1 MHKLTTSEKERIQE
15 GLQQYVAK
23 FPSQNKAAQSLTGT
37 SSATVSSILQGKWEN
52 ISDDM
57 WRNLAAQIGVTAAT
71 DWQVVETKAFQE
83 MVFAMQDAQAVK
95 NVTWI
100 VGEAGCGKTTTAK
113 LYATEHGEV
122 FYILCSE
129 DMKKSDFVREIARR
143 IGQRTEGYSVR
154 ELLDRIIDDLIQME
168 APLLLFDE
176 ADKLPERVFHYFID
190 LYNRLEDKCGMVFL
204 STSYIKR
211 RMAMGLRYN
220 KCGYNEIHSRIGRK
234 FFELERTDAHDV
246 HAVCVANGVTDK
258 GKISEVVRDSEEYE
272 FDLRRVK
279 KSIHRVKLMTA
290 QTAARQRLNG
300 DKTVRR

>member
-1 MHKLTTSEKERIQE
+1 MSKLTNNEKSQIQE
-15 GLQQYVAK
+15 CLKQYVSK
-23 FPSQNKAAQSLTGT
+23 YPSQNKAAQSLTGI
-37 SSATVSSILQGKWEN
+37 SSATLSTLLQGKWEN

-57 WRNLAAQIGVTAAT
+57 WRNLSSQLGTMSSN

-83 MVFAMQDAQAVK
+83 MALVMKDAQAVK

-100 VGEAGCGKTTTAK
+100 VGEAGCGKTTTAR
-113 LYATEHGEV
+113 LYATENSEV

-129 DMKKSDFVREIARR
+129 DMKKSDFIREIARR
-143 IGQRTEGYSVR
+143 IGQRTEGYSIR
-154 ELLDRIIDDLIQME
+154 ELLDRIIDDLIQMQ

-190 LYNRLEDKCGMVFL
+190 LYNRLEDKCGIVFF

-211 RMAMGLRYN
+211 RMTMGLRYN

-234 FFELERTDAHDV
+234 FYELEPTAPHDV
-246 HAVCVANGVTDK
+246 YAVCMANGVTDK
-258 GKISEVVRDSEEYE
+258 SRISEVVKDAEAYD

-279 KSIHRVKLMTA
+279 KNIHRVKVMQA
-290 QTAARQRLNG
+290 QTAV
-300 DKTVRR
+300 K

>member
-1 MHKLTTSEKERIQE
+1 MKLTKNEKGQIQE
-15 GLQQYVAK
+15 CLRQYVGK
-23 FPSQNKAAQSLTGT
+23 YPSQNKAAQSLTGT

-57 WRNLAAQIGVTAAT
+57 WRNLASQLGTTTAT

-83 MVFAMQDAQAVK
+83 MTLVMQDAQAAR
-95 NVTWI
+95 NITWI
-100 VGEAGCGKTTTAK
+100 VGEAGCGKTTTAR
-113 LYATEHGEV
+113 LYAAENSEV

-129 DMKKSDFVREIARR
+129 DMKKSDFIREIARR
-143 IGQRTEGYSVR
+143 IGQRTEGYSIR
-154 ELLDRIIDDLIQME
+154 ELLDRIIDDLIQMQ

-190 LYNRLEDKCGMVFL
+190 LYNRLEDKCGIVFL

-211 RMAMGLRYN
+211 RMTMGLRYN

-234 FFELERTDAHDV
+234 FYELEPTAPHDV
-246 HAVCVANGVTDK
+246 YAVCMANGVTDK
-258 GKISEVVRDSEEYE
+258 SRISEVVKDAEAYE

-279 KSIHRVKLMTA
+279 KSIHRAKLIAA
-290 QTAARQRLNG
+290 QPAFKQHSNNSQTS
-300 DKTVRR
+300 K

>member
-1 MHKLTTSEKERIQE
+1 MNKLTKIEKERIQD
-15 GLQQYVAK
+15 GLRNYVAK

-52 ISDDM
+52 ISDEM
-57 WRNLAAQIGVTAAT
+57 WRNLGAQLGTGAGT
-71 DWQVVETKAFQE
+71 DWQVVETRAFQE
-83 MVFAMQDAQAVK
+83 MTFAMRDAQSAK
-95 NVTWI
+95 NVTWV
-100 VGEAGCGKTTTAK
+100 VGEAGCGKTTAAK
-113 LYATEHGEV
+113 LYATEHSGV
-122 FYILCSE
+122 FYVLCSE

-154 ELLDRIIDDLIQME
+154 ELLDRIIDDLIQMA
-168 APLLLFDE
+168 APLLIFDE

-190 LYNRLEDKCGMVFL
+190 LYNRLEDRCGIVFF
-204 STSYIKR
+204 STGYIKR

-246 HAVCVANGVTDK
+246 HAVCVANGVTDN
-258 GKISEVVRDSEEYE
+258 GGISEVVRDSEEYE

-279 KSIHRVKLMTA
+279 KSIHRVKLMAA
-290 QTAARQRLNG
+290 QAAAKQRSNAA
-300 DKTVRR
+300 KTVK

>member
-1 MHKLTTSEKERIQE
+1 MKLTKNEKGQIQE
-15 GLQQYVAK
+15 CLRQYVGK
-23 FPSQNKAAQSLTGT
+23 YPSQNKAAQSLTGT

-57 WRNLAAQIGVTAAT
+57 WRNLASQLGTTTAT

-83 MVFAMQDAQAVK
+83 MTLVMQDAQAAR
-95 NVTWI
+95 NITWI
-100 VGEAGCGKTTTAK
+100 VGEAGCGKTTTAR
-113 LYATEHGEV
+113 EV

-129 DMKKSDFVREIARR
+129 DMKKSDFIREIARR
-143 IGQRTEGYSVR
+143 IGQRTEGYSIR
-154 ELLDRIIDDLIQME
+154 ELLDRIIDDLIQMQ

-190 LYNRLEDKCGMVFL
+190 LYNRLEDKCGIVFL

-211 RMAMGLRYN
+211 RMTMGLRYN

-234 FFELERTDAHDV
+234 FYEMEPTAPHDV
-246 HAVCVANGVTDK
+246 YAVCMANGVTDK
-258 GKISEVVRDSEEYE
+258 SRISEVVKDAEAYE

-279 KSIHRVKLMTA
+279 KSIHRAKLIAA
-290 QTAARQRLNG
+290 QPAFKQHSNNSQTS
-300 DKTVRR
+300 K